1 MSSSDQK
8 LLHLVKKFLSFTVDD
23 APNADHIVHCLRAQH
38 REYQRKDLGK
48 LKRQV
53 QKVLKRISKGGDD
66 EDREAA
72 NDTNGSGSA
81 KKRSLE
87 IREEEEYEKKA
98 RTHDEQRS
106 MELSNSSLLN
116 ADLIERYRKMTQ
128 ERDAEARAAAEADAA
143 AAAALAAD
151 NNTDHVVIAVGGGG
165 DIPVDKSK
173 QPQQRSSSSNNNNNN
188 NKSNSSKHLKR
199 KKSGSSR
206 RLGSGALENGG
217 ELGTSTE
224 AVPRPSER
232 YTDLGGMEDI
242 LKQIRQLVEYPLVRP
257 ELYRYLGVD
266 PPRGVLL
273 RGPPGCGKTHLANA
287 IAGQLNVAYFRVSAP
302 ELVSGM
308 SGESEARIRELFQA
322 ASDSAPS
329 IVFLDELDA
338 IAPKRNDGGSSR
350 GMEKR
355 MVAQLLTSLDMLDP
369 KYNQHHAPVIVL
381 GATNRPDSID
391 PALRRA
397 GRFDKEILLGVPDE
411 EARIGILKTMT
422 KNMKLDG
429 DFDLKVLAR
438 QTPGYVGAD
447 IRSLTKEAAV
457 IAINRIFKDVLKDQK
472 LPSDMVLDAGDG
484 TTSGAETNDND
495 NDTKNNNTA
504 ALTPLT
510 DEEME
515 PLFLTMDDF
524 MKAIPHV
531 QPSSQREG
539 FATVPGVSWDD
550 IGALGAIRDEL
561 TLSVLEPIRNPEKFK
576 MLGIP
581 LPAGVM
587 LYGPPGCGKTLLAKA
602 IANESGANFIS
613 VKGPELLDKYVGE
626 SERSVRL
633 VFERARS
640 SSPCVVFFDE
650 LDSLCRKR
658 GSDDGG
664 GGGGVSER
672 VVNQLLTEMDGLES
686 RRNVFVIAATNRP
699 ELIDPAMMRP

>member
-1 MSSSDQK
+1 MSSPDQK

-23 APNADHIVHCLRAQH
+23 APNADHIVHCLRTQH

-53 QKVLKRISKGGDD
+53 QKVLKRIRDD
-66 EDREAA
+66 EVA
-72 NDTNGSGSA
+72 NESADGSS
-81 KKRSLE
+81 KKRALE
-87 IREEEEYEKKA
+87 LQEDDDYEKKA

-106 MELSNSSLLN
+106 MELNNSSVLN
-116 ADLIERYRKMTQ
+116 SGLTERYRKLNQ
-128 ERDAEARAAAEADAA
+128 ERDAVARAEARFEARFEADADGA
-143 AAAALAAD
+143 VLDD
-151 NNTDHVVIAVGGGG
+151 NENGG
-165 DIPVDKSK
+165 DDMMGGKAKRSNREPATKPASSSK
-173 QPQQRSSSSNNNNNN
+173 Q
-188 NKSNSSKHLKR
+188 LKR
-199 KKSGSSR
+199 KKNGSARRIGSS
-206 RLGSGALENGG
+206 NGIDDG
-217 ELGTSTE
+217 EQGGISAGIE
-224 AVPRPSER
+224 PIARPSDR
-232 YTDLGGMEDI
+232 YADLGGMEEV

-257 ELYRYLGVD
+257 EVYRYLGVD

-273 RGPPGCGKTHLANA
+273 QGPPGCGKTHLANA
-287 IAGQLNVAYFRVSAP
+287 IAGQLGVSYFRVSAP

-322 ASDSAPS
+322 ASDAAPS
-329 IVFLDELDA
+329 VVFLDELDA
-338 IAPKRNDGGSSR
+338 IAPKRSDGGSSR

-369 KYNQHHAPVIVL
+369 KYNQHNAPVIVL

-397 GRFDKEILLGVPDE
+397 GRFDREILLGVPDE
-411 EARIGILKTMT
+411 DARIAILKTMT
-422 KNMKLDG
+422 KDMKLDG
-429 DFDLKVLAR
+429 DFNLKVLAR

-457 IAINRIFKDVLKDQK
+457 NAINRIFKDVLKDQK
-472 LPSDMVLDAGDG
+472 LPSDMAADVDG
-484 TTSGAETNDND
+484 TSGTNTNDTD
-495 NDTKNNNTA
+495 NNMS
-504 ALTPLT
+504 LTPLT
-510 DEEME
+510 AEEME
-515 PLFLTMDDF
+515 PLFVTMDDF
-524 MKAIPHV
+524 LKAIPNV

-550 IGALGAIRDEL
+550 IGALGSIREEL

-576 MLGIP
+576 LLGIP

-613 VKGPELLDKYVGE
+613 IKGPELLDKYVGE

-658 GSDDGG
+658 GSGDDGG
-664 GGGGVSER
+664 SGVSER